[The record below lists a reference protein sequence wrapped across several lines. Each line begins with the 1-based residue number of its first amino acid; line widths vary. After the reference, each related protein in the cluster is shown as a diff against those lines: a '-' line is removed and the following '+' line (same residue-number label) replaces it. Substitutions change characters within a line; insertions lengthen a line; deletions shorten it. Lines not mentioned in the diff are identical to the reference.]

1 MTLEFSVSGDGDRF
15 CVVSVAGEIDVASAP
30 SLAAKLEEV
39 VDRGRVEIVLDLS
52 EVTFLDSSGLAV
64 LVKYLK
70 RVLPAGGQIRLVVTN
85 RAVRQAIEITH
96 LDTVFAVY
104 DDLDAALA

>member
-1 MTLEFSVSGDGDRF
+1 MTLEISVSGDCDPFR
-15 CVVSVAGEIDVASAP
+15 VVSVAGEIDVAAAP

-39 VDRGRVEIVLDLS
+39 VAGGGVDIVLDLS
-52 EVTFLDSSGLAV
+52 EVTFLDSSGLGV

-70 RVLPAGGQIRLVVTN
+70 RVLGAGGQIRLVVTN
-85 RAVRQAIEITH
+85 RAVRQVIEITR